1 MYKIKETEYFSKWL
15 KKLKDIRGKV
25 TILRRIERIKKGNFG
40 DFKPI
45 SQDLWELRVTVGAGY
60 RVYYTKKQ
68 SEIVILLIGG
78 DKSTQSKDIEKAK
91 KILEELEDE

>member
-1 MYKIKETEYFSKWL
+1 MYEIKETEYFSKWL

-45 SQDLWELRVTVGAGY
+45 SQDLWELRVTVGARY
-60 RVYYTKKQ
+60 RVYYTKQ
-68 SEIVILLIGG
+68 GNEN
-78 DKSTQSKDIEKAK
+78 E
-91 KILEELEDE
+91 